1 MILYGSTDSGHSYK
15 IRSFLLMSETIHQY
29 QWVDL
34 NQPRSQRHPE
44 FVKASK
50 FGEVPVLIDQG
61 HALCQSNAILIYLA
75 QKTKKFCGTQDE
87 WQAILE
93 WLFWETNRIGFSVP
107 NLRYALRFSEQ
118 PPEVLTYLRQRAV
131 VDLEALNAR
140 LSSTSFLL
148 PSGASIADISCS
160 AYLFW
165 LSDIGI
171 DEAQY
176 PHLQKWLS
184 ALRALPG
191 WIHPDYA
198 MKAEISL

>member
-1 MILYGSTDSGHSYK
+1 MILYGSNDSGHSYK
-15 IRSFLLMSETIHQY
+15 LRSFLLMSETVHQY

-34 NQPRSQRHPE
+34 SHPRSQRHPG
-44 FVKASK
+44 FVNTSK

-75 QKTKKFCGTQDE
+75 QKTNKFRGTEAE

-107 NLRYALRFSEQ
+107 NLRFAMRYSPQ
-118 PPEVLTYLRQRAV
+118 PPDVLAYLRNRVIADLEVLDAT
-131 VDLEALNAR
+131 
-140 LSSTSFLL
+140 LSRSTFLL
-148 PSGASIADISCS
+148 PSGPTIADLSCS

-171 DEAQY
+171 DETQY
-176 PHLQKWLS
+176 PHVQKWLA

-191 WIHPDYA
+191 WMHPDYA